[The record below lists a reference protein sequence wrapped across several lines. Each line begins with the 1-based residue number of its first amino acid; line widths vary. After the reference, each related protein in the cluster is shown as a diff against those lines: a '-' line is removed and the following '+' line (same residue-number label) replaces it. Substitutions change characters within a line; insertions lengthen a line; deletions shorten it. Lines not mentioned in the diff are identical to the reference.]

1 MKYIP
6 KESMFHEHPKAQVN
20 LNSIGICNTENDSL
34 LTGCLQTYFKNYRT
48 SKAIPSK

>member
-6 KESMFHEHPKAQVN
+6 KESMFHEHSKAQVN

-34 LTGCLQTYFKNYRT
+34 LTGCLTNIFLKF
-48 SKAIPSK
+48 